1 MNQPPSL
8 PPLED
13 NDPAAKPASP
23 ALAIAGVPVIPAS
36 AADAASLAAGAHLP
50 SRPRPR
56 APAARLV
63 VATLGV
69 GFTLW
74 AAQGL
79 LLPVL
84 LAMFFAL
91 IGNPIIRV
99 LQRAYV
105 PRFVSALLVLVL
117 GLAGAGLLAQQ
128 LIVPAGEWIRQVP
141 REMHDLAPKLRNLA
155 KPVQEA
161 NKAAENIA
169 RAAGG
174 ENMAKPVQVVR
185 TEVNDPYRALTATPR
200 MIAAVLAVVL
210 LTFFFMV
217 YGQSLQR
224 NAIALLPGRQQK
236 KLTVEILQSI
246 EHEMSRYVL
255 TISIINIL
263 VGLALAG
270 ALFWLGVPGDEALLW
285 GTMAAI
291 LNYAPYVGPL
301 IGIMVMLLMGF
312 VAFDDMWQSLLPA
325 AIYLGLH
332 TIEGQFVTPI
342 VLGARMALSPL
353 VLILALMVFG
363 WLWGIVGLLL
373 AVPLLVC
380 VKIVLTKIEGMEG
393 WARLLE

>member
-1 MNQPPSL
+1 MSQAPT
-8 PPLED
+8 
-13 NDPAAKPASP
+13 DPAAGNAALPPSPPASP
-23 ALAIAGVPVIPAS
+23 PPAVDH
-36 AADAASLAAGAHLP
+36 AVAAAPGADAPARPP

-56 APAARLV
+56 ASGALV
-63 VATLGV
+63 VLATLAA

-79 LLPVL
+79 VLPVL

-91 IGNPIIRV
+91 VGNPIIRL
-99 LQRAYV
+99 LQRIYV

-117 GLAGAGLLAQQ
+117 GIAGTVALGQQ
-128 LIVPAGEWIRQVP
+128 LVVPASEWVRQVP
-141 REMHDLAPKLRNLA
+141 REMRDLAPKLRNLV
-155 KPVQEA
+155 KPMQEA

-174 ENMAKPVQVVR
+174 ENTAKPVQVVR
-185 TEVNDPYRALTATPR
+185 TEVNDPYKALTATPR
-200 MIAAVLAVVL
+200 MVASVLAVVL

-236 KLTVEILQSI
+236 RLTVEILQSI
-246 EHEMSRYVL
+246 EHEISRYVL
-255 TISIINIL
+255 TISIINAL
-263 VGLALAG
+263 VGLAFAG
-270 ALFWLGVPGDEALLW
+270 ALYWLGVPLDEALLW

-291 LNYAPYVGPL
+291 LNFAPYVGPL
-301 IGIMVMLLMGF
+301 IGIMIMLLMGF
-312 VAFDDMWQSLLPA
+312 VAFDDVWHSLLPA

-332 TIEGQFVTPI
+332 TVEGQIVTPI

-353 VLILALMVFG
+353 VLILALMLCG

-380 VKIVLTKIEGMEG
+380 TKIVLSKIEGMEG
-393 WARLLE
+393 WAKLLE